1 VVQPETAPTGRLV
14 IRVEGLPP
22 AKQISPLLAPSHPH
36 RSRVI
41 ALLEATREALSVD
54 FAPFPGAVA
63 LSLTLFTPD
72 ALPPGDPT
80 NFLGGVA
87 DVLQRKADV
96 FALDALS
103 DVMVYEN
110 DAQLRRIEF
119 QQVPDDRTH
128 YELRIHQLDLG
139 PIRVPHVPSPPSP
152 RNPLPVVSADQ
163 KVLARANDLA
173 LRFVNVMTDRARS
186 AALPNYESLLEWM
199 YAPQDLS
206 SSASL
211 AALKDLARAAPLD
224 GRRCF
229 DQAKALAAALR
240 SLFLSLDTQV
250 EIPELSRL
258 AATCALL
265 RRVQADVDGGLTVVS
280 APTATSL
287 ESQLCPVLDSV
298 LELMSPAVRPRIRVC
313 RDSACGLL
321 FLDRTKNA
329 NRAWCSMNT
338 CGSRAKVRT
347 WRLRHA
353 KLEEGA
359 VTYVVT

>member
-1 VVQPETAPTGRLV
+1 MMPTEGLV

-22 AKQISPLLAPSHPH
+22 AKQLSPLLAPSHPH

-72 ALPPGDPT
+72 VLPPGDPT

-128 YELRIHQLDLG
+128 YELRIHHLDLG
-139 PIRVPHVPSPPSP
+139 PIRIPRVPSPPSP
-152 RNPLPVVSADQ
+152 RNPLPLVSADQ
-163 KVLARANDLA
+163 KVLAHANDLA

-186 AALPNYESLLEWM
+186 AALPNYESFLEWM
-199 YAPQDLS
+199 YTQEHVS
-206 SSASL
+206 SGASIATL
-211 AALKDLARAAPLD
+211 RDLARAAPLD

-229 DQAKALAAALR
+229 DEAQALADALR
-240 SLFLSLDTQV
+240 SLFLSGTKV
-250 EIPELSRL
+250 EIPELSHL

-265 RRVQADVDGGLTVVS
+265 QRVQADGDGGLTVVS
-280 APTATSL
+280 APSATSL
-287 ESQLCPVLDSV
+287 ESQLCPILDSV
-298 LELMSPAVRPRIRVC
+298 FELMSPSVRPRIRVC

-329 NRAWCSMNT
+329 SRAWCSMNT
-338 CGSRAKVRT
+338 CGTRAKMRT

-353 KLEEGA
+353 KLEESA